1 MSTVYNWFTDRA
13 LLCMDQAQHAVNLRQ
28 AGMYLSE
35 AEQWKRRAGMLTQE
49 QCGKLVEEV
58 LLWRLIEEC
67 DFKLKGRV
75 LV

>member
-1 MSTVYNWFTDRA
+1 MTTYQWFTDRA

-28 AGMYLSE
+28 AGMYLAE
-35 AEQWKRRAGMLTQE
+35 ADQWTERARMLTVE
-49 QCGKLVEEV
+49 DGSKLVEEV
-58 LLWRLIEEC
+58 ILWRLIEEC